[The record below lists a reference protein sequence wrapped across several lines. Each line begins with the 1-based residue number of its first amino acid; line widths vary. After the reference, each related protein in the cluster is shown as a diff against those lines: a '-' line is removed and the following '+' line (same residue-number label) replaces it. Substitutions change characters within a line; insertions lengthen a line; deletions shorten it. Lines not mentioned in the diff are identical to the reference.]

1 MIDLFPETLPRAPAE
16 GARPESLNLSPET
29 QDVALAMALLWAPRT
44 QTDILDLLRLLDLRR
59 ADGRAYKA
67 EDVKQCLRELRA
79 QGQLVEDPHRPGI
92 ARLSDTLRVPLY
104 RRLLETRPG
113 ERLREALYALN
124 RFDLSRAALA
134 WPIYGMSA
142 TVGLVRVI
150 LFTGMAADKAK
161 ALFDMASRVHGFAPL
176 LQAAV
181 LDGFDAASFRYVAAE
196 LQDGLLHEAIYLL
209 GQAWAPQL
217 LPASAELIRR
227 LDEAPE
233 RLADYNRLALAD
245 LMLQRGDWPRFER
258 ALAGLDGGA
267 ADALRAARLIAEGRF
282 DEALPSFEA
291 ALKRRQGEIGARKR
305 VFPVSLAW
313 YYPLALLAKAM
324 PTQLEAARKF
334 CQGES
339 GKRTPPPDGPWGRWV
354 HAIDVRTGRAEP
366 DRRALSSSPF
376 ALSSPDWGAFWQVL
390 LAAWLGPQRLRLNDQ
405 ERHTLEAVAEAL
417 AERFR
422 ACDLQNLLAQLD
434 AARAVLRGEEPP
446 AWFFVP
452 PARQRWREIMDSLM
466 GLSDVADE
474 AATASG
480 VRLVWSL
487 SLDSDGRLTAI
498 TPLEQKRGV
507 RGWGKPR
514 PISLN
519 RIASGL
525 DLAPYDAR
533 LTRCLRP
540 DRFDRRGYSL
550 DLAAAIAA
558 LVGHP
563 HVALAEDPEQFLEL
577 VEDRPELEVSRTR
590 SGFRLRLNPALPPPR
605 EEPRFTYGAA
615 EDDTLRHVCVQRDGP
630 RRLRLIRLTEGQ
642 RRIAHL
648 LGEGLDLP
656 AEASD
661 DLNALLASLARQF
674 HVLGDS
680 EAAAQEVAPETRLRA
695 ELTPAGMGFDLRLVA
710 APLGAEGP
718 RLPPGAGRERV
729 LAAVAGQTVGCGRD
743 LAAERRH
750 LEAVLD
756 ALPFLAEDMDGQTAE
771 WCLQDPQKAL
781 TVVETLPTLP
791 AIAAVDW
798 PKGKTLRL
806 LPMDA
811 SRLHVN
817 VVSERDWFRLEG
829 EARVD
834 EGLVLALSDLLAAAR
849 SGSRYVPMG
858 AGVYAA
864 LTRELKERLAEL
876 AGLVEPAGTA
886 ERLPRLAAGLLAETL
901 EALPQAQV
909 RTDAGFRAAVERLRA
924 AQDSTPALPGTLQA
938 ELRPYQ
944 EDGYV
949 WAMRLAQAGLGGCL
963 ADDMGLG
970 KTLQA
975 LAVLLARA
983 PQGAALVVA
992 PTSLCGNWLAEARR
1006 FAPTLNAHVYA
1017 ESEREELLARAGPWD
1032 VVIVSYTLL
1041 QQAGER
1047 FAARPWHAVVADEA
1061 QAIKNAAAKRSR
1073 ALFELKAD
1081 FRLALSGTPVENR
1094 LGELWSVMNF
1104 VNPGLLGSE
1113 SRFNERFAAPIER
1126 HKDRQAQHR
1135 LRRLIAPFVLR
1146 RTKAQ
1151 VLQELP
1157 ERTEQVLL
1165 VEPGP
1170 VEAAHYEA
1178 LRRQAVAEAEASL
1191 AQADAGQARFTILA
1205 LLTRLRRAACDP
1217 RLVTADPPIV
1227 GAKVTAFAELATELV
1242 ANGHKALV
1250 FSQFVDFLQLLR
1262 QPLDAAGITYQ
1273 YLDGATP
1280 SAERTRRVAAFQA
1293 GEGDLFLISL
1303 KAGGFGLNLT
1313 AADYVVITDP
1323 WWNPAAEDQA
1333 MGRAHRIG
1341 QQRPVTVY
1349 RLVTRGSIEAK
1360 ILELHADKRAL
1371 AEGVL
1376 SGEEGAALP
1385 PTEDLLAMM

>member
-1 MIDLFPETLPRAPAE
+1 M
-16 GARPESLNLSPET
+16 
-29 QDVALAMALLWAPRT
+29 
-44 QTDILDLLRLLDLRR
+44 
-59 ADGRAYKA
+59 
-67 EDVKQCLRELRA
+67 
-79 QGQLVEDPHRPGI
+79 
-92 ARLSDTLRVPLY
+92 
-104 RRLLETRPG
+104 
-113 ERLREALYALN
+113 
-124 RFDLSRAALA
+124 
-134 WPIYGMSA
+134 
-142 TVGLVRVI
+142 
-150 LFTGMAADKAK
+150 
-161 ALFDMASRVHGFAPL
+161 
-176 LQAAV
+176 
-181 LDGFDAASFRYVAAE
+181 
-196 LQDGLLHEAIYLL
+196 
-209 GQAWAPQL
+209 
-217 LPASAELIRR
+217 
-227 LDEAPE
+227 
-233 RLADYNRLALAD
+233 
-245 LMLQRGDWPRFER
+245 
-258 ALAGLDGGA
+258 
-267 ADALRAARLIAEGRF
+267 
-282 DEALPSFEA
+282 
-291 ALKRRQGEIGARKR
+291 
-305 VFPVSLAW
+305 
-313 YYPLALLAKAM
+313 
-324 PTQLEAARKF
+324 
-334 CQGES
+334 
-339 GKRTPPPDGPWGRWV
+339 

-366 DRRALSSSPF
+366 DRRALAAP
-376 ALSSPDWGAFWQVL
+376 LSSFAPPDWSVFWQVL
-390 LAAWLGPQRLRLNDQ
+390 LAAWLGPQRLRLDEKDRQ
-405 ERHTLEAVAEAL
+405 TLDTVAEAVAGRL
-417 AERFR
+417 R
-422 ACDLQNLLAQLD
+422 ACDLQALLAQLD

-452 PARQRWREIMDSLM
+452 PARQRWREVLDSLM
-466 GLSDVADE
+466 GLSEVAE
-474 AATASG
+474 EATAASA
-480 VRLVWSL
+480 VRLVWTL
-487 SLDSDGRLTAI
+487 SLDPDGRLITI
-498 TPLEQKRGV
+498 TPLEQKRGA

-540 DRFDRRGYSL
+540 DRYDRRGYVL
-550 DLAAAIAA
+550 DLTAAIAA
-558 LVGHP
+558 LAGHP
-563 HVALAEDPEQFLEL
+563 HVALAEDPEAFLEL

-590 SGFRLRLNPALPPPR
+590 DGFRLRLNPALPPPR
-605 EEPRFTYGAA
+605 PEARYYNYETG
-615 EDDTLRHVCVQRDGP
+615 DDDSALRSVFVLRDGP
-630 RRLRLIRLTEGQ
+630 RRLRLIRLTESQ
-642 RRIAHL
+642 RRVAHL
-648 LGEGLDLP
+648 LGAGLDLP
-656 AEASD
+656 AEAHA
-661 DLNALLASLARQF
+661 DLDAVLSSLARQF

-680 EAAAQEVAPETRLRA
+680 EVAAREVAPETRLRA
-695 ELTPAGMGFDLRLVA
+695 ELTPAGMGLDLRLVA
-710 APLGAEGP
+710 APLGPEGP
-718 RLPPGAGRERV
+718 RLPPAAGRERI
-729 LAAVAGQTVGCGRD
+729 LAALAGQTVGCRRD

-756 ALPFLAEDMDGQTAE
+756 ALPFLAEDAADQSAE
-771 WCLQDPQKAL
+771 WPLQDPEQAL
-781 TVVETLPTLP
+781 AALETLPTLP

-798 PKGKTLRL
+798 PKGKKLRL
-806 LPMDA
+806 LPLDA
-811 SRLHVN
+811 SRLRVKI
-817 VVSERDWFRLEG
+817 VSERDWLRLEG
-829 EARVD
+829 EARAD
-834 EGLVLALSDLLAAAR
+834 EDLVLTLTELLAAAR
-849 SGSRYVPMG
+849 SGRRYVPMG
-858 AGVYAA
+858 EGVYAA
-864 LTRELKERLAEL
+864 LSRELKERLAEL
-876 AGLVEPAGTA
+876 AGLAETAGAA

-901 EALPQAQV
+901 EDLPGVKVQ
-909 RTDAGFRAAVERLRA
+909 TDAAFRAAVERLRA
-924 AQDSTPALPGTLQA
+924 AQDSSPALPGTLQA

-944 EDGYV
+944 QDGYV
-949 WAMRLAQAGLGGCL
+949 WAMRLAQAGFGGCL

-1017 ESEREELLARAGPWD
+1017 EAEREELLARAGPWD

-1047 FAARPWHAVVADEA
+1047 FAARPWHTVVADEA

-1073 ALFELKAD
+1073 ALFDLKAD

-1178 LRRQAVAEAEASL
+1178 LRRQAVAEVEASL
-1191 AQADAGQARFTILA
+1191 AQADAGQARFNILA
-1205 LLTRLRRAACDP
+1205 QLTRLRRAACDP

-1227 GAKVTAFAELATELV
+1227 GAKVTAFAELAAELV

-1262 QPLDAAGITYQ
+1262 QPLDAAGIAYQ

-1280 SAERTRRVAAFQA
+1280 AAERTRRVAAFQA

-1333 MGRAHRIG
+1333 MGRAHRFG

-1349 RLVTRGSIEAK
+1349 RLVTRGSIEAR
-1360 ILELHADKRAL
+1360 ILDLHADKRAL

-1385 PTEDLLAMM
+1385 SIEDLVAMMRGD